1 MMNIITLGRIY
12 DHIYIYN
19 MSDQKASP
27 EFTNSQRRHSKH
39 RDIKLNHTDTCDRK
53 RGCSVNIFV
62 NPLRQ
67 QKWQK

>member
-1 MMNIITLGRIY
+1 MSIITLRRIY
-12 DHIYIYN
+12 DHIYIYD

-27 EFTNSQRRHSKH
+27 GFTNSQIYK
-39 RDIKLNHTDTCDRK
+39 DIQLNHTDTCDRK